1 MDDKNQYTVSVLIP
15 AYNAGEYI
23 ARAIDSVLAQ
33 DHKADEIIVVDDGST
48 DNTASVVKKYG
59 SQVRYI
65 YQENSGAGAARNT
78 AITSAKSEWIVF
90 LDADDEMMPER
101 LKSQISLLRNNKDL
115 VWAFGNLIK
124 CQCTSNERILA
135 QNTNRVQKY
144 LRNGCFDTYYNAL
157 IWGYYISTI
166 TVIVKRKVFEKAGTF
181 CLTQFHGEEDVD
193 MWFRIAHHW
202 PRVGYVAEP
211 LAIYHMGVSQTLSDK
226 RRPLSVQYSWLDR
239 IMEIADQH
247 GRLTET
253 KSCVGVLL
261 KSVIRKML
269 RDKYYKD
276 VPEIIARYDDLLK
289 ERYKTEMRLRA
300 RFPYIA
306 PAAIDAYFWLKKR
319 LRGH

>member
-48 DNTASVVKKYG
+48 DDTADIVKNYG

-65 YQENSGAGAARNT
+65 YQKNSGVSTARNT
-78 AITSAKSEWIVF
+78 AITSATSKLVAF
-90 LDADDEMMPER
+90 LDADDEWLPGK
-101 LKSQISLLRNNKDL
+101 LKAQIELFQNNKDL
-115 VWAFGNLIK
+115 AWAY
-124 CQCTSNERILA
+124 
-135 QNTNRVQKY
+135 TNFIWCSCDKDEQVAAHNSDRSRQF
-144 LRNGCFDTYYNAL
+144 LDNGCFDTYYKAFCS
-157 IWGYYISTI
+157 GFFACTI
-166 TVIVKRKVFEKAGTF
+166 TMLIKRKVFERVETF

-202 PRVGYVAEP
+202 PKVGYIAEP

-289 ERYKTEMRLRA
+289 GRYKTEMRLRA
-300 RFPYIA
+300 RFPRIA